1 MKLKSFFAVF
11 AFVMA
16 FCVNAN
22 AQFLDSKRML
32 SSENKPTNGTVD
44 VCTDWNLWEYL
55 NTNQE
60 VVLFFYAQ
68 WSGPSKLMDPIV
80 SRVAERNP
88 YIKFIKA
95 DCDDCP
101 HLVEHYHIPT
111 TPTFLF
117 FKNQSHI
124 GTIVGMRDE
133 FTFQSLVWDMFM

>member
-1 MKLKSFFAVF
+1 MKLKRFFAVF

-32 SSENKPTNGTVD
+32 SSENKPTNGTVG

-55 NTNQE
+55 DTNRE

-68 WSGPSKLMDPIV
+68 WSGPSKFMDYIV

-133 FTFQSLVWDMFM
+133 FTFQRLVWDMFM